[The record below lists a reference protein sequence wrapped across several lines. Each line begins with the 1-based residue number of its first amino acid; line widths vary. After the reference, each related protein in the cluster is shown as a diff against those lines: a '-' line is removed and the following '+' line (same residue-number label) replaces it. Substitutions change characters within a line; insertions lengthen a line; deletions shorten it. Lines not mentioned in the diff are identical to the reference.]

1 MYKAWFPGGQD
12 DPQIAVMKVD
22 VTEGDYWESAGG
34 KLVFGMKYLAAAVTG
49 GKTTVGEAGHVT
61 V

>member
-1 MYKAWFPGGQD
+1 
-12 DPQIAVMKVD
+12 MKVD
-22 VTEGDYWESAGG
+22 VPEGDYWESAGG